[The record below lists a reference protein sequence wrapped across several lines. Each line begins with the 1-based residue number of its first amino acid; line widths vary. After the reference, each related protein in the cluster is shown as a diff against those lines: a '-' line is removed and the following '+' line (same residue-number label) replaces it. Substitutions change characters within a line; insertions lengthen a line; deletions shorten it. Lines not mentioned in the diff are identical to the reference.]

1 MNEISEAELERLF
14 SDEVFISNVCLS
26 YRHDYG
32 LLSTDERIQV
42 RYECKRWLQSIL
54 KNLIDDQPNNPE

>member
-1 MNEISEAELERLF
+1 MNEISDVELEHLF

-32 LLSTDERIQV
+32 LLTTDERDKV
-42 RYECKRWLQSIL
+42 RQECKRWLHAIL
-54 KNLIDDQPNNPE
+54 KNLIDDEPNNSK